1 MGLFEGFS
9 RLFSMLSILIP
20 THEYYCDELV
30 MALVGD
36 AKGID
41 EEVEI
46 IVCSDASS
54 ASFDAE
60 LQRRLSAID
69 DAAVRFIR
77 ADEHL
82 GPARTRNLLARESR
96 GDLLLF
102 IDADAELTKR
112 GFLAR
117 HLADAPDADVVC
129 GALMNPA
136 SVPPGHELR
145 MRYERAA
152 EKKRSAEW
160 RNLHPYENFTPFN
173 VLIHRRAF
181 EELQFDERCKEYGYE
196 DALYGLQ
203 LKEEGISILHTDN
216 ALIHRGIDTNESFLR
231 KTETA
236 LRTLSHLGEPM
247 QSHAGASRMCRKLGK
262 WGLLPLLRLAFRLS
276 KPFLLSNL
284 TGKRPNLRLFS
295 FYKLGYYALL

>member
-1 MGLFEGFS
+1 
-9 RLFSMLSILIP
+9 MLSILIP

-30 MALVGD
+30 RALADD
-36 AKGID
+36 ARGID
-41 EEVEI
+41 EPVEM
-46 IVCSDASS
+46 IVCSDGSS
-54 ASFDAE
+54 AAFDEE
-60 LQRRLSAID
+60 LQRRLTAIEG
-69 DAAVRFIR
+69 
-77 ADEHL
+77 ADVKFMRTGGHL

-96 GDLLLF
+96 GELLLF
-102 IDADAELTKR
+102 IDADAELAEK

-117 HLADAPDADVVC
+117 HIADAPDADVVC
-129 GALMNPA
+129 GALKNPD
-136 SVPPGHELR
+136 SMPPGHELR

-152 EKKRSAEW
+152 EPRRSAEW
-160 RNLHPYENFTPFN
+160 RNMHPYENFTPFN

-181 EELQFDERCKEYGYE
+181 EDLQFDERCKEYGYE

-262 WGLLPLLRLAFRLS
+262 WGLLPLLRVAFRLT
-276 KPFLLSNL
+276 KPLLLRNL
-284 TGKRPNLRLFS
+284 RGKRPNLRLFN